1 MTADQLNLVFGVAA
15 IVSLAV
21 IALAALVGAL
31 ALRRAA
37 TDVRRVARSAS
48 QLLDVMNQEVPAALR
63 DLRTTSAQLARVAA
77 EVPPRL
83 ERVDGLL
90 EEADASVQS
99 LRATIEAAEDMV
111 RGPAAALDR
120 AKRGVQS
127 AGAGLARGADQLRQ
141 RMQHRS
147 EEGLDPPDD

>member
-1 MTADQLNLVFGVAA
+1 MTADQLNLVFGIAA
-15 IVSLAV
+15 VVSLAV
-21 IALAALVGAL
+21 IALASLVAAV

-37 TDVRRVARSAS
+37 GDVRRVARSAN
-48 QLLDVMNQEVPAALR
+48 QLLDVMNQEVPAALH

-90 EEADASVQS
+90 DEADASVQS

-127 AGAGLARGADQLRQ
+127 AGAGLARGADRLRRRMEQ
-141 RMQHRS
+141 RSGR
-147 EEGLDPPDD
+147 D

>member
-1 MTADQLNLVFGVAA
+1 MTADQLNLAFGVVAV
-15 IVSLAV
+15 VSLAV
-21 IALAALVGAL
+21 IALGALVSAV
-31 ALRRAA
+31 ALRRTA
-37 TDVRRVARSAS
+37 TDVRRVARSAN

-90 EEADASVQS
+90 NEADASVQS

-120 AKRGVQS
+120 AKRSVRA
-127 AGAGLARGADQLRQ
+127 AGSGLARGADRLRRSVDQ
-141 RMQHRS
+141 RSARR
-147 EEGLDPPDD
+147 